1 LVIIVGINFTKI
13 KLNTAETIKSRIVFF
28 GTPDFAVASL
38 DALLLA
44 GANILAVV
52 TSLDKPNNRGSI
64 SNGSAVKQYA
74 LSHNIPIL
82 QPVSMKS
89 PEFIKEL
96 SDFNANLFVVVAFR
110 MMPEIVWNM
119 PEMGTINLH
128 GSLLP
133 AYRGAAPINW
143 AIING
148 EKETGV
154 TTFKL
159 KQVVD
164 TGDILL
170 QKNVPI
176 LDSDN
181 AETLHDKLMNV
192 GADLLVE
199 TVIGLYEGSLKEI
212 PQKDVETTYASKL
225 FKENTIIDWNNTV
238 YAINNF
244 IRGLSPY
251 PCAYIYLGKKLLK
264 IQVTNYI
271 TEIHNKPIGTL
282 DTDNKTYLRFACLD
296 GWTYIDELQLEGKK
310 RMRIFDFL
318 MGHKL

>member
-1 LVIIVGINFTKI
+1 MSNNSAI
-13 KLNTAETIKSRIVFF
+13 KNY
-28 GTPDFAVASL
+28 
-38 DALLLA
+38 ALL
-44 GANILAVV
+44 
-52 TSLDKPNNRGSI
+52 
-64 SNGSAVKQYA
+64 
-74 LSHNIPIL
+74 HNLPIL
-82 QPVSMKS
+82 QPTNMKS
-89 PEFIKEL
+89 PDFVDEL
-96 SDFNANLFVVVAFR
+96 RALNANLFVVVAFR

-148 EKETGV
+148 ESETGV

-170 QKNVPI
+170 QKVVPI

-181 AETLHDKLMNV
+181 AETLHDKLMNI

-199 TVIGLYEGSLKEI
+199 TVIGLYEGSLKET
-212 PQKDVETTYASKL
+212 PQKDVETTYAKKL
-225 FKENTIIDWNNTV
+225 FKDNTIIDWNNNVFTV
-238 YAINNF
+238 NNF

-264 IQVTNYI
+264 IQRTHYI
-271 TEIHNKPIGTL
+271 IDTHSKPVGTL
-282 DTDNKTYLRFACLD
+282 DTDSKTYLRFACLD
-296 GWTYIDELQLEGKK
+296 GWTYIDDLQLEGKK
-310 RMRIFDFL
+310 RMYITDFL
-318 MGHKL
+318 MGYRF

>member
-1 LVIIVGINFTKI
+1 LVIIVGTNFIKI

-52 TSLDKPNNRGSI
+52 TSVDKPNS
-64 SNGSAVKQYA
+64 SAVKKYA
-74 LSHNIPIL
+74 LLHNITIL
-82 QPVSMKS
+82 QPVNMKS
-89 PEFIKEL
+89 PEFIDEL
-96 SDFNANLFVVVAFR
+96 KALNANLFVVVAFR

-119 PEMGTINLH
+119 PAMGTINLH

-148 EKETGV
+148 ETVTGV

-159 KQVVD
+159 KQAVD

-170 QKNVPI
+170 QQSIPI

-181 AETLHDKLMNV
+181 AETLHDKLMYV

-199 TVIGLYEGSLKEI
+199 TVMGLYEGSLKETA
-212 PQKDVETTYASKL
+212 QKDVETTYASKL
-225 FKENTIIDWNNTV
+225 FKENTIIDWNKSV
-238 YAINNF
+238 YVVNNF

-251 PCAYIYLGKKLLK
+251 PCAYTYLGKKLLK
-264 IQVTNYI
+264 VQRTHYCIDM
-271 TEIHNKPIGTL
+271 HNKPVGTL
-282 DTDNKTYLRFACLD
+282 DTDNKTYLRFACID
-296 GWTYIDELQLEGKK
+296 GWTYVDELQLEGKK
-310 RMRIFDFL
+310 RMGITDFL
-318 MGHKL
+318 MGYRFNQ